1 MDEGIARSSEGP
13 APTSEAPKP
22 VITPPAPAVAPPTYP
37 PRPSRGRLK
46 ILRPLQHRDFSL
58 LWLGLSVSL
67 IGDGIFFV
75 AMPLQVLELSNST
88 AATAT
93 VGFAWTAPQVAFLLV
108 GGILSDRLDR
118 RRILILADA
127 VRVVPMVLLGILS
140 LSGALE
146 LWHMY
151 LLVALY
157 GLGDALFGPAFGS
170 IVPDVVP
177 RELLV
182 EANSLDNFTR
192 PFAMR
197 VVGPLLYPIIYT
209 FMGGHGGAFMLNAG
223 TFVFSAI
230 ALTMMRSRPA
240 ARGDR
245 VSPSMVAEIKEGL
258 AFVRTQ
264 RWLWFSLVAMAAGL
278 LCFFGPFQAIV
289 PYVLKNRGGDEELSL
304 VMAATGVGA
313 IVGAV
318 LLTQF
323 SLPRRHVTMMYA
335 TLSIGVFTLA
345 GFGVFHDLWQTI
357 IVGFLMSG
365 FFTVGTIIWNTL
377 MHTHVPRQLLG
388 RVSSVD
394 WFVTTS
400 LIPVSQLLASPA
412 SRTWGAENTLIGAG
426 LLGSVVLFAFW
437 LKIRDAESALL
448 NVESDAAR

>member
-1 MDEGIARSSEGP
+1 MDEGIAKSSEGP
-13 APTSEAPKP
+13 APTKGPPQP
-22 VITPPAPAVAPPTYP
+22 VIAPPPPAVAPPPYP
-37 PRPSRGRLK
+37 TRPSRARLK

-58 LWLGLSVSL
+58 LWLGLSISL

-75 AMPLQVLELSNST
+75 AMPLQVLELSNNPS
-88 AATAT
+88 AIAR
-93 VGFAWTAPQVAFLLV
+93 VGFAWTAPQVVFLLV

-118 RRILILADA
+118 RRILILADG
-127 VRVVPMVLLGILS
+127 VRIVPMLLLGILS
-140 LSGALE
+140 VSGSLA

-151 LLVALY
+151 VLVAVY

-182 EANSLDNFTR
+182 EANSLDSFTR

-197 VVGPLLYPIIYT
+197 VVGPLLYPLIYVV
-209 FMGGHGGAFMLNAG
+209 MGHGGAFLLNAA

-240 ARGDR
+240 ARSHDTA
-245 VSPSMVAEIKEGL
+245 PSMVGEIKEGL
-258 AFVRTQ
+258 GFVVTQ
-264 RWLWFSLVAMAAGL
+264 RWLWLSLVAMATGL

-289 PYVLKNRGGDEELSL
+289 PYVLKNRGGDQALSF

-318 LLTQF
+318 LLTQL

-345 GFGVFHDLWQTI
+345 GFGVFHELWQTI
-357 IVGFLMSG
+357 IVGFVMSG

-400 LIPVSQLLASPA
+400 LIPLSQLLAAPA
-412 SRTWGAENTLIGAG
+412 SRTWGAEDTLIGAG
-426 LLGSVVLFAFW
+426 LLGSVVLAVFW
-437 LKIRDAESALL
+437 LMIRGAERALL
-448 NVESDAAR
+448 SAESDAAR

>member
-1 MDEGIARSSEGP
+1 M
-13 APTSEAPKP
+13 
-22 VITPPAPAVAPPTYP
+22 VAPPPPVAPPPYP
-37 PRPSRGRLK
+37 ARPSRLRLK

-67 IGDGIFFV
+67 VGDGIFFV
-75 AMPLQVLELSNST
+75 AMPLQVLELSNSPG
-88 AATAT
+88 ATAS
-93 VGFAWTAPQVAFLLV
+93 VGAAWTAPQVAFLLV

-118 RRILILADA
+118 RRILILADI
-127 VRVVPMVLLGILS
+127 VRVVPMLLLGLLS
-140 LSGALE
+140 LSGSLE

-151 LLVALY
+151 VLVAVY

-197 VVGPLLYPIIYT
+197 VVGPLLYPIIFAFT
-209 FMGGHGGAFMLNAG
+209 GQGGAFLVNAG

-230 ALTMMRSRPA
+230 ALTMMRSLPA
-240 ARGDR
+240 ARR
-245 VSPSMVAEIKEGL
+245 ERATPSMLEEIKEGL
-258 AFVRTQ
+258 AFVVTQ
-264 RWLWFSLVAMAAGL
+264 RWLWASLVAMAAGL
-278 LCFFGPFQAIV
+278 LCFYGPFQAIV
-289 PYVLKNRGGDEELSL
+289 PYVLKNRGGNEELSL

-335 TLSIGVFTLA
+335 TLAIGVLMLS
-345 GFGVFHDLWQTI
+345 GFGIFHDLWQTV
-357 IVGFLMSG
+357 IVGLLMSG

-377 MHTHVPRQLLG
+377 MHTHVPRHLLG

-400 LIPVSQLLASPA
+400 LIPLSQLLASPA
-412 SRTWGAENTLIGAG
+412 TKTWGAEDTLIGAG
-426 LLGSVVLFAFW
+426 VLGSIVLFGFW
-437 LKIRDAESALL
+437 LAIRGAERTLL
-448 NVESDAAR
+448 NAESDAAL